1 MNIAQAKEY
10 IKDTVCMYLK
20 KDEFGDYR
28 IPVMRQRPIF
38 LLGAPGIGKTAVM
51 SQVASEL
58 NIALVSYSMTHHT
71 RQSALGLPFIEDK
84 QYGGESYKVSEYT
97 MSEIIASIYDT
108 MEESGIKEGIL
119 FLDEINCVSET
130 LYPSMLQFLQF
141 KVFGKHSVPEG
152 WVIVTAGNPGEFNKA
167 VREFDVVTLDRLKVL
182 SVEADYPAWKK
193 YASDKGLHGAVLNFL
208 DSNKDYFYMVETTAY
223 GKSYVT
229 ARGWEDLSDII
240 CLYEEEN
247 KRVDENLIG
256 QYLRNETVVKEFSAF
271 YDLYNKYRKQY
282 DVEAIFEGK
291 TGEYAKQAAH
301 APMDERLALTGMLAD
316 RVKSEIKD
324 IMDSL
329 GIVKEIRASIDTIAD
344 DTQAKKL
351 ADARRTILQTKSRAG
366 SLTAPEKRHHKKIID
381 FYEQLMESMKEGQS
395 PRDYYNSRVLDIKS
409 RVGAEQ
415 VRVQNLFEQM
425 AEIFGAESNE
435 MMVLMT
441 ELTVNPHTAGFFA
454 SFKNDAYSKYNS
466 LLMVGDRRENLRKEI
481 LELL

>member
-1 MNIAQAKEY
+1 M
-10 IKDTVCMYLK
+10 
-20 KDEFGDYR
+20 
-28 IPVMRQRPIF
+28 
-38 LLGAPGIGKTAVM
+38 
-51 SQVASEL
+51 
-58 NIALVSYSMTHHT
+58 
-71 RQSALGLPFIEDK
+71 
-84 QYGGESYKVSEYT
+84 
-97 MSEIIASIYDT
+97 
-108 MEESGIKEGIL
+108 
-119 FLDEINCVSET
+119 
-130 LYPSMLQFLQF
+130 
-141 KVFGKHSVPEG
+141 
-152 WVIVTAGNPGEFNKA
+152 TAGNPGEFNKA

-329 GIVKEIRASIDTIAD
+329 GIVKEIRASIDTITD

>member
-1 MNIAQAKEY
+1 M
-10 IKDTVCMYLK
+10 
-20 KDEFGDYR
+20 
-28 IPVMRQRPIF
+28 
-38 LLGAPGIGKTAVM
+38 
-51 SQVASEL
+51 
-58 NIALVSYSMTHHT
+58 
-71 RQSALGLPFIEDK
+71 
-84 QYGGESYKVSEYT
+84 
-97 MSEIIASIYDT
+97 
-108 MEESGIKEGIL
+108 
-119 FLDEINCVSET
+119 
-130 LYPSMLQFLQF
+130 
-141 KVFGKHSVPEG
+141 
-152 WVIVTAGNPGEFNKA
+152 
-167 VREFDVVTLDRLKVL
+167 
-182 SVEADYPAWKK
+182 
-193 YASDKGLHGAVLNFL
+193 
-208 DSNKDYFYMVETTAY
+208 
-223 GKSYVT
+223 
-229 ARGWEDLSDII
+229 
-240 CLYEEEN
+240 
-247 KRVDENLIG
+247 DENLIG

-329 GIVKEIRASIDTIAD
+329 GIVKEIRASIDTITD
-344 DTQAKKL
+344 DTQVKKL